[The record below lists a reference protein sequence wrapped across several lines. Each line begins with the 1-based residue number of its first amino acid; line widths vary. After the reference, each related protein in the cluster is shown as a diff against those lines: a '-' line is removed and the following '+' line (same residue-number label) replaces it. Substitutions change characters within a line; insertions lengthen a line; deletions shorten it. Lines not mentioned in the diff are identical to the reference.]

1 MGGEKLTLDIRNITF
16 RYPGSKRNI
25 LDGIDLSI
33 SDREIFTLLG
43 GSGSGKTTLLN
54 IIAGF
59 FQPLKGSI
67 LLDGRDITH
76 QRTEKRRIGVVFQDY
91 ALFPHM
97 TVEGN
102 IGFGPRSRGFSRGKV
117 RSITDDMLNLVGLE
131 GYSKRGTS
139 ELSGGEKQR
148 VALARTLAVRPKVIL
163 LDEPL
168 SALDAK
174 LRESLRR
181 DLKRILME
189 QNVITLYITHD
200 QSEALS
206 LSDRIGFL
214 KDGRILEEGYPK
226 QIYWNPRRRKTA
238 EFMGFMNSVHVTGI
252 SGNDLISE
260 LGDIPCKGDRRP
272 ILMMFR
278 PESASMEKME
288 GLMIRGIVRRSE
300 YRGRDHLLDITSE
313 KRSYRVLAPHD
324 IVYRNG
330 DRIVIYVPYGSL
342 VPIYR

>member
-1 MGGEKLTLDIRNITF
+1 MGGEGLSLVITDLSF
-16 RYPGSKRNI
+16 RYPGSKSNV

-54 IIAGF
+54 VIAGF
-59 FQPLKGSI
+59 IKPLTGHI
-67 LLDGRDITH
+67 VLDGKDLTH
-76 QRTEKRRIGVVFQDY
+76 ERSEKRQIGIVFQDY

-102 IGFGPRSRGFSRGKV
+102 VGFGPRAMGLSRKRV
-117 RSITDDMLNLVGLE
+117 RSVTDDMLGLVGLE
-131 GYSKRGTS
+131 GYSARIPS

-168 SALDAK
+168 SALDTS
-174 LRESLRR
+174 LRESLRK
-181 DLKRILME
+181 DLKRILRE
-189 QNVITLYITHD
+189 QNIITLYITHD

-206 LSDRIGFL
+206 ISDRIGFL
-214 KDGRILEEGYPK
+214 SEGRILEEGNPD
-226 QIYWNPRRRKTA
+226 QIYWRPTIKRTA
-238 EFMGFMNSVHVTGI
+238 EFMGLMNSIRIIKRNGSQLV
-252 SGNDLISE
+252 SE
-260 LGDIPCKGDRRP
+260 LGDIPWKGDNRP
-272 ILMMFR
+272 IDMMFR
-278 PESASMEKME
+278 PESACMEKRE
-288 GLMIRGIVRRSE
+288 GIEIKGRVKGSE
-300 YRGRDHLLDITSE
+300 YRGRDHLVDITSG

-324 IVYRNG
+324 SVFMKGEKITVY
-330 DRIVIYVPYGSL
+330 VSFGSL